1 MKLKLKNLTR
11 NFALLGIVS
20 ATLISCQT
28 QTKSEMISE
37 LKTSNDSLTMAL
49 VERDSLLNDFFDAF
63 NQIESDLAFIRE
75 KRESISLETENPEI
89 QENKKDK
96 IVQDVQDLAMLL
108 EESRTRLAS
117 LNKKLRASGAK
128 ISSLEKKIEGLS
140 SDLEVRNSEILA
152 LTEELEN
159 KHYEVSVLNEQIQ
172 KMEEDR
178 IQQDLELENK
188 DNQIADLNKAY
199 YALGTSKELKEKGL
213 ITKEGG
219 ILGLGSTKS
228 INTKVSQ
235 ELFETVDMRDTKL
248 IPVHSEKVKLFSEH
262 PEDSYYFVTVEDLVD
277 HLAINDPKE
286 FYKFTKYVVLEIN

>member
-11 NFALLGIVS
+11 NFALLGI
-20 ATLISCQT
+20 AIAGLISCQT
-28 QTKSEMISE
+28 QTKSEMITE
-37 LKTSNDSLTMAL
+37 LKTSNDSLTIAL
-49 VERDSLLNDFFDAF
+49 VERDSLLNDFIDAF

-75 KRESISLETENPEI
+75 KRESISIETENPEL

-96 IVQDVQDLAMLL
+96 IVQDVQDLALLL

-117 LNKKLRASGAK
+117 LNKKLRDSGAK
-128 ISSLEKKIEGLS
+128 ISSLEKKIEDLNS
-140 SDLEVRNSEILA
+140 NLEVRSSEILA

-159 KHYEVSVLNEQIQ
+159 KHYEVSVLNDQIQ

-178 IQQDLELENK
+178 IQQELELENK

-199 YALGTSKELKEKGL
+199 YALGTPKELKEKGL

-235 ELFETVDMRDTKL
+235 ELFETVDMRETKL
-248 IPVHSEKVKLFSEH
+248 IPVHSEKVKLISEH
-262 PEDSYYFVTVEDLVD
+262 PADSYEFVTDEDQVD